1 MGGCSCGGTQQSYV
15 PLQEEESG
23 YMFGNL
29 EALNVDMKFIYS
41 FFFPTLFRSRIDVR
55 DRDDTEVINIKNCLS
70 GLGNILLNYSL
81 NLTLNSTVT
90 DQLSVLLGHFS
101 AISSQ

>member
-29 EALNVDMKFIYS
+29 EALNADMKFTYS
-41 FFFPTLFRSRIDVR
+41 FFS
-55 DRDDTEVINIKNCLS
+55 
-70 GLGNILLNYSL
+70 LLCSDPEL
-81 NLTLNSTVT
+81 MLEIEMT
-90 DQLSVLLGHFS
+90 QR
-101 AISSQ
+101 

>member
-29 EALNVDMKFIYS
+29 EALNADMKFIYL
-41 FFFPTLFRSRIDVR
+41 FFF
-55 DRDDTEVINIKNCLS
+55 
-70 GLGNILLNYSL
+70 LLCSDPEL
-81 NLTLNSTVT
+81 MLEIEMT
-90 DQLSVLLGHFS
+90 QR
-101 AISSQ
+101 

>member
-29 EALNVDMKFIYS
+29 EALNADMKFIYL
-41 FFFPTLFRSRIDVR
+41 FFF
-55 DRDDTEVINIKNCLS
+55 
-70 GLGNILLNYSL
+70 LLCSDPEL
-81 NLTLNSTVT
+81 MLEIEMT
-90 DQLSVLLGHFS
+90 QRW
-101 AISSQ
+101 

>member
-29 EALNVDMKFIYS
+29 EALNADMKFKYS
-41 FFFPTLFRSRIDVR
+41 FFS
-55 DRDDTEVINIKNCLS
+55 
-70 GLGNILLNYSL
+70 LLCSDPEL
-81 NLTLNSTVT
+81 MLEIEMT
-90 DQLSVLLGHFS
+90 QR
-101 AISSQ
+101 